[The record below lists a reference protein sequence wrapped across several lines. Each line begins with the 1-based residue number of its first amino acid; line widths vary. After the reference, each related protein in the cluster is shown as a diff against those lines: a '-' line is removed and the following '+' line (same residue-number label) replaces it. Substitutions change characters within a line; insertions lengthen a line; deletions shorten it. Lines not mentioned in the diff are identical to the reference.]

1 MQKQDARSLRFDLAQ
16 VRTTPLWLWL
26 PDSGQDTLHPFHGQ
40 AIRMQTIRI
49 ERNRAHSAL
58 MFAGSLMFVA
68 LGVWLVQVEPRD
80 PNDSVLMMRLAGA
93 ASVLFFGATLV
104 GWGSNVV
111 RWSPALVLAPEG
123 LRINVGLAGRAA
135 IPWEDIVELHLG
147 GGGGPSFLVVELRD
161 PVAHAQR
168 AGPLRNALDRANLK
182 LCGSPVAIAA
192 QALRGD
198 AREIRDN
205 CNEWLARWRTER
217 GAG

>member
-1 MQKQDARSLRFDLAQ
+1 
-16 VRTTPLWLWL
+16 
-26 PDSGQDTLHPFHGQ
+26 
-40 AIRMQTIRI
+40 MQTIRI

-68 LGVWLVQVEPRD
+68 LGVWLLQVEPRD

-93 ASVLFFGATLV
+93 ACVLFFGATLV